1 MKKFFHDRGSVLG
14 RICLQVLETYFL
26 FIRSYKK
33 NKLKLE
39 IKAKELYD
47 KHKHKEMLIK
57 FLTKEISDKSLEY
70 QHSIERNINNSL
82 AYGYKLP
89 YKLKNMLF

>member
-1 MKKFFHDRGSVLG
+1 M
-14 RICLQVLETYFL
+14 
-26 FIRSYKK
+26 
-33 NKLKLE
+33 
-39 IKAKELYD
+39 YD
-47 KHKHKEMLIK
+47 KRKHKEMLIK

-89 YKLKNMLF
+89 YQLEDMLF